1 MKRETD
7 LELVRRFF
15 RSRQLRTDDL
25 ADDVWR
31 VPVAEYTSSDHL
43 AREEQLLFRARP
55 VVACLT
61 ADVPSP
67 GDYVSFVCAGLP
79 ILVVR
84 GEDGAVRAFVNS
96 CRHRGARVAPAD
108 RGHTQRCLVCPY
120 HAWTYELDGALR
132 AQPGSVGGF
141 AAVDSATLGLRP
153 LAAAEGHGLVFV
165 RPGGTEPI
173 DLAGL
178 LGGVEGDLDALGL
191 AGYHHVESRSSVREM
206 NWKLTIDTFLE
217 AYHIFS
223 LHRQSIAPDYF
234 SSPALFDAFGPNSR
248 YIGVRRSIAALE
260 GRPEEDWS
268 ILPHATVHY
277 VLVPN
282 TLVVHQIDHIE
293 LWRVFPLGVGR
304 TEIHTTLYAPEAPTS
319 EKAQR
324 YWRKNLDA
332 VLAVTGN
339 EDFPQCEQM
348 QADMAAGAVAELIFG
363 RNEPAL
369 GHYHRSLRELQG
381 DRPPVASR

>member
-1 MKRETD
+1 VNRESD
-7 LELVRRFF
+7 IELCRRFF
-15 RSRQLRTDDL
+15 ASRAERTDDL
-25 ADDVWR
+25 SDDVWR
-31 VPVAEYTSSDHL
+31 VPVAEYTSAEHL

-84 GEDGAVRAFVNS
+84 GDDGAVRAFVNT
-96 CRHRGARVAPAD
+96 CRHRGARVAPDD
-108 RGHTQRCLVCPY
+108 RGHARRCLVCPY
-120 HAWTYELDGALR
+120 HSWTYELDGALR
-132 AQPGSVGGF
+132 SQPGSVGGF
-141 AAVDSATLGLRP
+141 AALDRADLGLRP

-165 RPGGTEPI
+165 RPGGAEPI
-173 DLAGL
+173 DLDGL
-178 LGGVEGDLDALGL
+178 LAGAEADLDAFGL
-191 AGYHHVESRSSVREM
+191 AGYHHVETRRTVRAM
-206 NWKLTIDTFLE
+206 NWKLVIDTFLE

-234 SSPALFDAFGPNSR
+234 STPALFDAFGPNSR
-248 YIGVRRSIAALE
+248 YVGVRRSITTLE
-260 GRPEEDWS
+260 GQPESEWS
-268 ILPHATVHY
+268 ILPHATMHF

-282 TLVVHQIDHIE
+282 TLLVHQIDHFE
-293 LWRVFPLGVGR
+293 LWRAFPLGVDR
-304 TEIHTTLYAPEAPTS
+304 VEIHTGLYAPQPPME

-332 VLAVTGN
+332 VQAVTGT

-348 QADMAAGAVAELIFG
+348 QADMAAGAVPELIFG

-369 GHYHRSLRELQG
+369 GHYHRSLRELLG
-381 DRPPVASR
+381 EPARRTPT